1 MRSCARDDRFHVSH
15 EKLAWIIDSTAAPV
29 CIIAPVSSWAVAVG
43 GYLGDDGF
51 STFVQSIPYNFYAL
65 FTIVM
70 MFAIVAMNFDYSKM
84 AIYEKNAIENGDL
97 LTVHENL
104 SSQDEEISQNHNG
117 HVAD

>member
-1 MRSCARDDRFHVSH
+1 
-15 EKLAWIIDSTAAPV
+15 
-29 CIIAPVSSWAVAVG
+29 
-43 GYLGDDGF
+43 
-51 STFVQSIPYNFYAL
+51 
-65 FTIVM
+65 M

-117 HVAD
+117 HVADLIVPVIVLIICCLMGMIYTGGFFSGTCFCRL